1 MSSALTPADVVYGM
15 EKVKVRVLRPTP
27 ELKVG
32 DEVLGPFTQNQE
44 VEVERWIA
52 QVLVEKGYAEML
64 DSQDVD
70 LTLLS
75 RIAWREERTP
85 QLTQLEDSFYAKV
98 KAYLDKLNEKAR
110 TSTEALTEKRM
121 AKVKLIDIVNCR
133 LQKIVNMALMGG
145 QPPKDVLSCL
155 TPEER
160 ALLEELSEAI
170 ERWRRSVG
178 GVEDG

>member
-1 MSSALTPADVVYGM
+1 MGKMSSALTPADVVYGM

-52 QVLVEKGYAEML
+52 QVLVEKGYAEIL

-85 QLTQLEDSFYAKV
+85 QLTQLEDSF
-98 KAYLDKLNEKAR
+98 LR
-110 TSTEALTEKRM
+110 
-121 AKVKLIDIVNCR
+121 
-133 LQKIVNMALMGG
+133 QG
-145 QPPKDVLSCL
+145 
-155 TPEER
+155 
-160 ALLEELSEAI
+160 
-170 ERWRRSVG
+170 
-178 GVEDG
+178 